1 MSFRYFRFYLS
12 ESGPYDA
19 EELSQSLST
28 SEKELGFIR
37 VSFDLTS
44 DDPSISIL
52 CESDEEMTH
61 HQDKWSLF
69 FQNSHIKVKEK
80 IEHEVL
86 EDEERLKV
94 RCSHEHELD
103 CSHDHHGEHDHH
115 KHHGKHDHH
124 KHHGKHDH
132 HKHHGEHDHHKH
144 HGEHDHHKHHDEHAQ
159 HKHHDEHAQHKHHG
173 EHAQHKH
180 HGKHA
185 QDKHHGEHAQ
195 HKRHGEHAQH
205 KHHGEHAQHKHH
217 GKHDHHKHHDHHDHH
232 DRHWLKAAVGL
243 VYGVG
248 LLTLFVAGINIP
260 MLAYYLITGSST
272 LVTLYLGHRVYQS
285 AWNAVLQRK
294 WEMSSLYT
302 ISTLTI
308 IAVSTVSF
316 FVPGLPMMLESAP
329 LILGF
334 WHLGEAIEHTLLDKL
349 HEKLDIRDC
358 VSETALL
365 KAGGERKIP
374 VKQLVPNDIII
385 LNKGDVI
392 PVDGVLLQSALLYT
406 TRIDGSPHLK
416 QFNPGDVV
424 KAGMCLANHMPQLE
438 MRVTK
443 TYQNS
448 YLSLIAKKINKANDE
463 KAPVE
468 LLANQILKYF
478 VPGLLTVALVSG
490 VVVGSLFSPVLAIQC
505 VISVLV
511 SACPCALSMITP
523 MAVRIGMKKASE
535 KGVHYKD
542 GKTLQSASDID
553 TVVFD
558 LNGTLTQGEVS
569 VSSLFIEEKNKP
581 LLKFIA
587 LLESKAPHPV
597 GKTVKDYIE
606 KQGVLIDDSLEVA
619 SPDTSHHSGIKGI
632 ISGETFMV
640 GNRDMLRANGIDT
653 INPPYDDNKNGTVY
667 MVRGSEVIGQ
677 IALTDKLRADAIAT
691 VKQLQSMGK
700 QVHICTGA
708 DLETAKQYATLLG
721 IPLNNICANT
731 VGVSTSDEEVSK
743 DSYIRKLQ
751 RQGRKVAMVGDA
763 ANDLLAIGEADIG
776 IAVESSIGD
785 KLTKQK
791 AGIVV
796 QQGLLFPIAT
806 AFDVA
811 SKTKQNISQNLFVS
825 LTYNSVITLVASGLF
840 VALDFAL
847 NPAMGV
853 ALMVVESALVLAN
866 LYRLKHQ
873 ETVSPASLP
882 ENRFESVLREET
894 TYRVL
899 KSLGLGPKSSVE
911 LQGVLQKEASRLPV
925 STAPGGWLGLFNYC
939 TRGTGNSSEKMVMGE
954 SAVFGQ

>member
-1 MSFRYFRFYLS
+1 M
-12 ESGPYDA
+12 
-19 EELSQSLST
+19 
-28 SEKELGFIR
+28 
-37 VSFDLTS
+37 
-44 DDPSISIL
+44 
-52 CESDEEMTH
+52 
-61 HQDKWSLF
+61 
-69 FQNSHIKVKEK
+69 
-80 IEHEVL
+80 
-86 EDEERLKV
+86 
-94 RCSHEHELD
+94 
-103 CSHDHHGEHDHH
+103 
-115 KHHGKHDHH
+115 
-124 KHHGKHDH
+124 
-132 HKHHGEHDHHKH
+132 
-144 HGEHDHHKHHDEHAQ
+144 
-159 HKHHDEHAQHKHHG
+159 
-173 EHAQHKH
+173 
-180 HGKHA
+180 
-185 QDKHHGEHAQ
+185 
-195 HKRHGEHAQH
+195 
-205 KHHGEHAQHKHH
+205 
-217 GKHDHHKHHDHHDHH
+217 
-232 DRHWLKAAVGL
+232 
-243 VYGVG
+243 
-248 LLTLFVAGINIP
+248 LTLFVAGINIP

-285 AWNAVLQRK
+285 AWHALLQRK

-334 WHLGEAIEHTLLDKL
+334 WHLGEAIEHSLLDKL

-365 KAGGERKIP
+365 KADGERKIS

-385 LNKGDVI
+385 LNKGEVI
-392 PVDGVLLQSALLYT
+392 PVDGVLMQSALLYT

-416 QFNPGDVV
+416 QFKPGDVV
-424 KAGMCLANHMPQLE
+424 KAGMCLANHMPPLE

-478 VPGLLTVALVSG
+478 VPGLLTVALISG

-569 VSSLFIEEKNKP
+569 VSNLFIEEKNKP

-587 LLESKAPHPV
+587 LLESRAPHPV
-597 GKTVKDYIE
+597 GKTIKDYIE
-606 KQGVLIDDSLEVA
+606 KQGVLIDNSLEVTSTDA
-619 SPDTSHHSGIKGI
+619 SHHSGFKGI

-640 GNRDMLRANGIDT
+640 GNREMLRANGIDT
-653 INPPYDDNKNGTVY
+653 INPPYDDNKNGTIY

-691 VKQLQSMGK
+691 VKQLQLMGK
-700 QVHICTGA
+700 QIHICTGA
-708 DLETAKQYATLLG
+708 DKETAKQYAALLG
-721 IPLNNICANT
+721 IPLSNICANT
-731 VGVSTSDEEVSK
+731 VGASTSDDEVSK
-743 DSYIRKLQ
+743 DSYIKKLQ
-751 RQGRKVAMVGDA
+751 RQGHKVAMVGDA

-785 KLTKQK
+785 KVTKQK

-796 QQGLLFPIAT
+796 QQGLLFPIVT

-873 ETVSPASLP
+873 ETVAPASLP
-882 ENRFESVLREET
+882 ENKFESALQGET
-894 TYRVL
+894 TFRL
-899 KSLGLGPKSSVE
+899 LNSLGFRPKSSVE
-911 LQGVLQKEASRLPV
+911 QQVVLQKEEASHFSV
-925 STAPGGWLGLFNYC
+925 STSPRGWLGLFNYC
-939 TRGTGNSSEKMVMGE
+939 TRRTGNSSEKRVVDQ
-954 SAVFGQ
+954 SLVFNQ